1 MAAIRHTATDRV
13 QNREAAIASVFCLVV
28 FGARF
33 IFRHGFALAAR
44 RAASLNMGRGVT
56 AGWSTNVLLAAGDSF
71 ALIGQC
77 IQSLEGGAWDA
88 VGALIRRCIFVPQV
102 VALEQLDQLA
112 LVVDGLDARVA
123 W

>member
-33 IFRHGFALAAR
+33 IFRHGFALAAL
-44 RAASLNMGRGVT
+44 RAASVNIGERGYS
-56 AGWSTNVLLAAGDSF
+56 WSTNVLFAGRGLF
-71 ALIGQC
+71 ALVGQC
-77 IQSLEGGAWDA
+77 IQSLKRGAWDA
-88 VGALIRRCIFVPQV
+88 VGALIRRHILVAQV
-102 VALEQLDQLA
+102 IALEQFDQLA